1 MKEHHGNLSPTP
13 SESQDICDP
22 AELNL
27 TVRGIIAPTSTK
39 TEEESSE
46 AFDHFR
52 RALWLN
58 GLQGFNGRGVERL
71 GKRMSFNSVW
81 RPHELTENPIDYF
94 LTNLKK
100 TFNSPEVMKNS
111 WAGKFAI
118 TYETE
123 MIPQFFLVVI
133 KDTQITYQEAVLQY
147 SEEKVVS

>member
-13 SESQDICDP
+13 SEPQDICDP

-39 TEEESSE
+39 HEEESSE

-58 GLQGFNGRGVERL
+58 GLQGFNGRGVERF
-71 GKRMSFNSVW
+71 GKRMSFNSTW
-81 RPHELTENPIDYF
+81 RPHELTEKPIDYF

-100 TFNSPEVMKNS
+100 AFNSAEVTKYT

-123 MIPQFFLVVI
+123 MIPQFFLVTI
-133 KDTQITYQEAVLQY
+133 RDTQVTYQEASFQY
-147 SEEKVVS
+147 SEEKSVS